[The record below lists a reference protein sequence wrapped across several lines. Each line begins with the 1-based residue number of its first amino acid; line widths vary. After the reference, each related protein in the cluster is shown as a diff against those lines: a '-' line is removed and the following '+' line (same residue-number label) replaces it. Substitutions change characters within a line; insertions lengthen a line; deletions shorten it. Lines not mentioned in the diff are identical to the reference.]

1 MNREAKRK
9 INELEITRSQLQ
21 EEAQEIIEDKVT
33 PNLAKPKKKKI
44 CNPKRN
50 ENEKKKTKL
59 SSQCFC
65 DYFTGLI

>member
-33 PNLAKPKKKKI
+33 PNLAKPKKS
-44 CNPKRN
+44 N
-50 ENEKKKTKL
+50 
-59 SSQCFC
+59 
-65 DYFTGLI
+65 